1 MTVNVNRTK
10 HCPRESPSLSGLSCR
25 LQSHAICMVM
35 HPTAPTGNAIRILL
49 VEDHPI
55 VGEEIYGL
63 LGTYPNI
70 DLLGRA
76 QDGEEAVLKVD
87 ALQPTVVVMDIN
99 LPKMDGIAATRL
111 IKRKHPHIVV
121 IGLTAAREEYLVY
134 TMLKAGAYEVL
145 AKETAEADLYSTIQK
160 GVAAANAILILKE
173 DQQHSDTTTTS
184 DKSSGYQAVDEEPLA
199 EGPA

>member
-1 MTVNVNRTK
+1 MVI
-10 HCPRESPSLSGLSCR
+10 HSL
-25 LQSHAICMVM
+25 
-35 HPTAPTGNAIRILL
+35 APTGNAIRILL

-70 DLLGRA
+70 DLIGRA
-76 QDGEEAVLKVD
+76 QDGQEAVLKVD
-87 ALQPTVVVMDIN
+87 ALQPAVVVMDIN

-111 IKRKHPHIVV
+111 IKRRHPHIVV

-160 GVAAANAILILKE
+160 GVAAANTILILKE
-173 DQQHSDTTTTS
+173 DQNNADTPSSS
-184 DKSSGYQAVDEEPLA
+184 DKSSELSAGRRMVTTDPKTHDEPQ
-199 EGPA
+199 

>member
-1 MTVNVNRTK
+1 MVI
-10 HCPRESPSLSGLSCR
+10 HPS
-25 LQSHAICMVM
+25 
-35 HPTAPTGNAIRILL
+35 APTGNAIRILL

-70 DLLGRA
+70 DLIGRA
-76 QDGEEAVLKVD
+76 QDGEEAVSKVD
-87 ALQPTVVVMDIN
+87 ALQPAVVVMDIN

-134 TMLKAGAYEVL
+134 AMLKAGAYEVL

-160 GVAAANAILILKE
+160 GVAAANTILILKE
-173 DQQHSDTTTTS
+173 DQNNEDTTSSS
-184 DKSSGYQAVDEEPLA
+184 DKSSELSAGRRMVNTDPKTHDDPQ
-199 EGPA
+199 